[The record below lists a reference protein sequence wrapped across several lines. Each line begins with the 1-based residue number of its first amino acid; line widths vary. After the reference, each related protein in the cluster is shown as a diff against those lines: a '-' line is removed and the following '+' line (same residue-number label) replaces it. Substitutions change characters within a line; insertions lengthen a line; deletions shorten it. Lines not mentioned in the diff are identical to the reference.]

1 MYSHLASTKRTIEV
15 LKHFGRYTK
24 HHLGQN
30 FLINDS
36 IIGRIL
42 EEAALAQDESVLEVG
57 PGIGTLSAA
66 LLEHASAVIAVE
78 KDRELEEILRY
89 TLAQHRFLCLDEQ
102 ARARGCVD
110 VGARTNAAAG
120 ANAGARTDSQ
130 VDVRNYAGA
139 HADSPASFCLVLQDA
154 LNFSRN
160 DLLAACKATES
171 AIPQKF
177 VANLP
182 YQVAATLV
190 LRYFEIFPEI
200 QDAIVMVQSEVC
212 ERMCAA
218 PHTKTYGAYTAKL
231 ALFASCVAH
240 FSVAPSNFLPA
251 PHVMSQVIHLR
262 RHSSSTTLCEESEI
276 PHVMRVIDAAFAQ
289 RRKTVSNSLSA
300 CGFARDV
307 VARALSQSEISAQ
320 ARAETLTS
328 AAFVALT
335 RAFDAEGAF
344 VDE

>member
-1 MYSHLASTKRTIEV
+1 MYSHLASAPRTIEV

-89 TLAQHRFLCLDEQ
+89 TLAQHRFLCLDERPCTHGSLD
-102 ARARGCVD
+102 ASAHASEGVSAD
-110 VGARTNAAAG
+110 ADASTHAAAPT
-120 ANAGARTDSQ
+120 NSL
-130 VDVRNYAGA
+130 
-139 HADSPASFCLVLQDA
+139 ASFCLVLQDA

-160 DLLAACKATES
+160 DLLTACKATAS

-200 QDAIVMVQSEVC
+200 QDAVVMVQSEVC

-320 ARAETLTS
+320 ARAETLTP

>member
-1 MYSHLASTKRTIEV
+1 MYSHLASPQRTIEV

-89 TLAQHRFLCLDEQ
+89 TLAQHRFLCLGER
-102 ARARGCVD
+102 ACARGCVD
-110 VGARTNAAAG
+110 AGACTNAVAG
-120 ANAGARTDSQ
+120 AN
-130 VDVRNYAGA
+130 AGA

-171 AIPQKF
+171 VIPQKF

-300 CGFARDV
+300 CGFARNV
-307 VARALSQSEISAQ
+307 VAHALSQSEISAQ
-320 ARAETLTS
+320 ARAETLTP

-344 VDE
+344 ADE

>member
-1 MYSHLASTKRTIEV
+1 MYSHLASAKRTIEV

-89 TLAQHRFLCLDEQ
+89 TLAQHRFLCLGER
-102 ARARGCVD
+102 ACARGCVD
-110 VGARTNAAAG
+110 VGACTNAAAG
-120 ANAGARTDSQ
+120 ANAGTRTDT
-130 VDVRNYAGA
+130 
-139 HADSPASFCLVLQDA
+139 PASFCLVLQDA

-160 DLLAACKATES
+160 DLLTACKAAES

-200 QDAIVMVQSEVC
+200 QDAVVMVQSEVC

-262 RHSSSTTLCEESEI
+262 RHSASTTLCEESEI
-276 PHVMRVIDAAFAQ
+276 PHVTRVIDAAFAQ

-300 CGFARDV
+300 CGFARNV
-307 VARALSQSEISAQ
+307 VAHALSQSEISAQ
-320 ARAETLTS
+320 ARAETLTP

-344 VDE
+344 ADE

>member
-1 MYSHLASTKRTIEV
+1 MYSHLASAKRTIEV

-30 FLINDS
+30 FLVNDS

-89 TLAQHRFLCLDEQ
+89 TLAQHRFLCLGER
-102 ARARGCVD
+102 ACARGCVD
-110 VGARTNAAAG
+110 VGACTNAAAG
-120 ANAGARTDSQ
+120 ANACARTDT
-130 VDVRNYAGA
+130 
-139 HADSPASFCLVLQDA
+139 PASFCLVLQDA

-160 DLLAACKATES
+160 DLLTACKAAES

-190 LRYFEIFPEI
+190 LRYFKIFPEI

-320 ARAETLTS
+320 ARAETLTP

-344 VDE
+344 ADE

>member
-1 MYSHLASTKRTIEV
+1 MYSHLASAKRTIEV

-36 IIGRIL
+36 IIGHIL

-57 PGIGTLSAA
+57 SGIGTLSAA

-89 TLAQHRFLCLDEQ
+89 TLAQHRFLCLGER
-102 ARARGCVD
+102 ARAHGYVD
-110 VGARTNAAAG
+110 AGACTNADAG
-120 ANAGARTDSQ
+120 AN
-130 VDVRNYAGA
+130 AGA

-262 RHSSSTTLCEESEI
+262 RHSASTTLCKESEI

-320 ARAETLTS
+320 ARAETLTP

>member
-1 MYSHLASTKRTIEV
+1 MYSHLASAKRTIEV

-89 TLAQHRFLCLDEQ
+89 TLAQHRFLCLGER
-102 ARARGCVD
+102 ACARGCVD
-110 VGARTNAAAG
+110 VGACTNVAAG
-120 ANAGARTDSQ
+120 ANAGTRTDT
-130 VDVRNYAGA
+130 
-139 HADSPASFCLVLQDA
+139 PASFCLVLQDA

-160 DLLAACKATES
+160 DLLTACKAAES

-231 ALFASCVAH
+231 ALFASCVTH

-262 RHSSSTTLCEESEI
+262 RHSASTTLCEEAEI

-307 VARALSQSEISAQ
+307 VAHALSQSEISAQ
-320 ARAETLTS
+320 ARAETLTP

-344 VDE
+344 ADE

>member
-1 MYSHLASTKRTIEV
+1 MYSHLASAKRTIEV

-89 TLAQHRFLCLDEQ
+89 TLAQHRFLCLGER
-102 ARARGCVD
+102 ACARGCVD
-110 VGARTNAAAG
+110 AGACTNAAAG
-120 ANAGARTDSQ
+120 ANAGARTDT
-130 VDVRNYAGA
+130 
-139 HADSPASFCLVLQDA
+139 PASFCLVLQDA

-160 DLLAACKATES
+160 DLLTACKAAES

-262 RHSSSTTLCEESEI
+262 RHSASTTLCEESEI

-320 ARAETLTS
+320 ARAETLTP

>member
-1 MYSHLASTKRTIEV
+1 MYSHLASAKRTIEV

-89 TLAQHRFLCLDEQ
+89 TLAQRRFLCLDEQ

-110 VGARTNAAAG
+110 AAAG

-130 VDVRNYAGA
+130 VDARNYVGA

-262 RHSSSTTLCEESEI
+262 RHSASTTLCKESEI

-320 ARAETLTS
+320 ARAETLTP

>member
-1 MYSHLASTKRTIEV
+1 MYSHLASAKRTIEV

-89 TLAQHRFLCLDEQ
+89 TLAQHRFLCLGER
-102 ARARGCVD
+102 ACARGCVD
-110 VGARTNAAAG
+110 AGACTNAAAG
-120 ANAGARTDSQ
+120 ANAGARTDT
-130 VDVRNYAGA
+130 
-139 HADSPASFCLVLQDA
+139 PASFCLVLQDA

-171 AIPQKF
+171 VIPQKF

-262 RHSSSTTLCEESEI
+262 RHSASTTLCKESEI

-320 ARAETLTS
+320 ARAETLTP

>member
-110 VGARTNAAAG
+110 AGACTNAAAG
-120 ANAGARTDSQ
+120 ANAGARTDT
-130 VDVRNYAGA
+130 
-139 HADSPASFCLVLQDA
+139 PASFCLVLQDA

-160 DLLAACKATES
+160 DLLAACKAAEL

-240 FSVAPSNFLPA
+240 FSVAPPNFLPA

-262 RHSSSTTLCEESEI
+262 RHSASTTLCEESEI

-300 CGFARDV
+300 CGFTRDV
-307 VARALSQSEISAQ
+307 VAHVLSQSEISAQ

>member
-1 MYSHLASTKRTIEV
+1 MYSHLASAKRTIEV

-110 VGARTNAAAG
+110 VDARTNAAAG
-120 ANAGARTDSQ
+120 ANAGARTDT
-130 VDVRNYAGA
+130 
-139 HADSPASFCLVLQDA
+139 PASFCLVLQDA

-160 DLLAACKATES
+160 DLLAACKAAES

-200 QDAIVMVQSEVC
+200 QDAVVMVQSEVC

-231 ALFASCVAH
+231 ALFASCVTH

-262 RHSSSTTLCEESEI
+262 RHSSSTTLCEESEM

-300 CGFARDV
+300 CGFARNV
-307 VARALSQSEISAQ
+307 VAHALSQSEISAQ
-320 ARAETLTS
+320 ARAETLTP

-344 VDE
+344 ADE

>member
-1 MYSHLASTKRTIEV
+1 MYSHLASAKRTIEV

-36 IIGRIL
+36 IIGHIL

-89 TLAQHRFLCLDEQ
+89 TLAQHRFLCLGER
-102 ARARGCVD
+102 ARAHGYVD
-110 VGARTNAAAG
+110 AGACTNADAG
-120 ANAGARTDSQ
+120 AN
-130 VDVRNYAGA
+130 AGA

>member
-1 MYSHLASTKRTIEV
+1 MYSHLASAKRTIEV

-89 TLAQHRFLCLDEQ
+89 TLAQHRFLCLDEH
-102 ARARGCVD
+102 ARARDCVD
-110 VGARTNAAAG
+110 AAAG
-120 ANAGARTDSQ
+120 ANAGARTDTQ
-130 VDVRNYAGA
+130 VDARNYAGA

-262 RHSSSTTLCEESEI
+262 RHSASTTLCEESEI

-320 ARAETLTS
+320 ARAETLTP

>member
-1 MYSHLASTKRTIEV
+1 MYSHLASAKRTIEV

-120 ANAGARTDSQ
+120 A
-130 VDVRNYAGA
+130 

-171 AIPQKF
+171 VIPQKF

>member
-1 MYSHLASTKRTIEV
+1 MYSHLASAKRTIEV

-36 IIGRIL
+36 IIGHIL

-89 TLAQHRFLCLDEQ
+89 TLAQHRFLCLGER
-102 ARARGCVD
+102 ARAHGYVD
-110 VGARTNAAAG
+110 AGACTNADAG
-120 ANAGARTDSQ
+120 AN
-130 VDVRNYAGA
+130 AGA

-262 RHSSSTTLCEESEI
+262 RHSASTTLCEESEI